1 MAMSH
6 SVGSNPTRAAIAIL
20 REIKIKIMTR
30 RDYEYLQ
37 RYARILQDE
46 LESIAKALKSTVI
59 RDMDGCKHYVTIC
72 LN

>member
-1 MAMSH
+1 
-6 SVGSNPTRAAIAIL
+6 
-20 REIKIKIMTR
+20 MTR

-59 RDMDGCKHYVTIC
+59 RDMDGCKHYVTIS